1 MKFTSDRPTE
11 PLILTGNGRGEF
23 YLLEV
28 ISQRLDGTSKSISF
42 PFFQSKVLIEIPK
55 TRTTLAVL
63 KSLMD
68 YVEKY
73 DLRLFLIV
81 IDLEHFTGGIIS
93 DIEEKL
99 TSMSVS
105 IDRTEM
111 LNPPHENALRIEG
124 RSKGGR
130 DFVVLISIMGITEC
144 PKIEYHV
151 ARVIE
156 HKYGVGMDTCPGKG
170 DIRVVLKQRGVR
182 SYGKLIEDLE
192 IGEIEKYF
200 PQLIQA
206 LNAVEEIIEP

>member
-1 MKFTSDRPTE
+1 M
-11 PLILTGNGRGEF
+11 
-23 YLLEV
+23 LEV
-28 ISQRLDGTSKSISF
+28 ISQKLDGASKIISF
-42 PFFQSKVLIEIPK
+42 PFFQSKVLIKIPK

-73 DLRLFLIV
+73 DLLLFLIV
-81 IDLEHFTGGIIS
+81 IDLEHFTGGIVS
-93 DIEEKL
+93 DIKEKL
-99 TSMSVS
+99 MSMGVS
-105 IDRTEM
+105 IDRIEM
-111 LNPPHENALRIEG
+111 LNPPHENALRVEG

-130 DFVVLISIMGITEC
+130 EFVVLVSVMGITEC

-156 HKYGVGMDTCPGKG
+156 HKYGVGMDTCPSKE
-170 DIRVVLKQRGVR
+170 DIRGVLKQRRVR

-192 IGEIEKYF
+192 IAEIERHF

-206 LNAVEEIIEP
+206 LKAVEEIIEP